1 MHENKS
7 FLHIHLIQNI
17 KQLPYINTVQI
28 ICIGAVIV
36 NDRPQILA
44 LLLSFVFLS
53 GFIQVRFNFIDDV
66 ISLYEVG

>member
-17 KQLPYINTVQI
+17 KQLPCINTVQI
-28 ICIGAVIV
+28 IRIAAVTV
-36 NDRPQILA
+36 NDSPQILA